1 VVELLSHD
9 FILEQLDS
17 TAPFGAVFSC
27 SMLEAREA
35 VERALN
41 QLGLLHLAKRYWR
54 CFRNSTSN
62 DGAQV
67 LPLSL
72 DSTAYSRTA
81 LC

>member
-1 VVELLSHD
+1 MGPCTDVTEGHGEFSAD
-9 FILEQLDS
+9 N
-17 TAPFGAVFSC
+17 PPVFSC
-27 SMLEAREA
+27 YMLEDREA
-35 VERALN
+35 IERALH

-81 LC
+81 SC